1 MANVSVGILGL
12 GRVGASVAL
21 ALKRY
26 NAGKDAQHQFDVT
39 SADLRAGV
47 RDDAAR
53 LGLPGKIERNLFDAA
68 RDRDIVV
75 LALPYADVPSA
86 YKTLAADF
94 RPGSVV
100 LDMSPLKQPSL
111 KWAAALPKEVHM
123 VGVTPIVN
131 PQYLFDGLDDTHHAA
146 VDLFD
151 KGTMLLM
158 PSVSAVREAVELASD
173 FAVILGATPHFA
185 DPAEHDSLFALTES
199 LPGLLGVAA
208 FYTAA
213 RREGWNDAQRFTNPA
228 FGRLTHQ
235 LFDTHPD
242 DLRDAWLNNR
252 DSLVLHLDAL
262 TQTLQTF
269 RTILAQNDQA
279 ALEGALIEAS
289 EAYSAWIN
297 RRHNA
302 RWEEESPAER
312 GETLG
317 GTMMNTLM
325 GGFLSKR
332 LGGRRNGDDK
342 A

>member
-26 NAGKDAQHQFDVT
+26 NANKDAQHQFEVAC
-39 SADLRAGV
+39 ADLRAGV
-47 RDDAAR
+47 REDAAR
-53 LGLPGKIERNLFDAA
+53 LALPGKIERNLFDVA
-68 RDRDIVV
+68 RGRDIVV
-75 LALPYADVPSA
+75 LALPYADIPSA
-86 YKTLAADF
+86 YKTLAPEF
-94 RPGSVV
+94 RPGAVV

-111 KWAAALPKEVHM
+111 KWAAASLPAEVHM

-131 PQYLFDGLDDTHHAA
+131 PQYLFDGLDDTQHAVA
-146 VDLFD
+146 DLFD

-173 FAVILGATPHFA
+173 FAVILGSTPHFA
-185 DPAEHDSLFALTES
+185 DPAEHDSLVALTDM
-199 LPGLLGVAA
+199 LPGVLGVAA

-213 RREGWNDAQRFTNPA
+213 RREGWQDAQRFTNPA

-252 DSLVLHLDAL
+252 DSLLRHLDAV

-302 RWEEESPAER
+302 RWEEETAVER

-317 GTMMNTLM
+317 GTMMNSLM

-332 LGGRRNGDDK
+332 LGGRRSEDEK
-342 A
+342 